1 VRCFRPLLETAKSG
15 DLYFMDFGDDLK
27 LVEVIDGARFKVT
40 ETELRSAIKPLEGVK
55 LTKARAGFRRFEIV
69 ESERGLP

>member
-1 VRCFRPLLETAKSG
+1 
-15 DLYFMDFGDDLK
+15 MDFGDDLK

-55 LTKARAGFRRFEIV
+55 LTKARAGFRRFESSKV
-69 ESERGLP
+69 SGGFHDRH